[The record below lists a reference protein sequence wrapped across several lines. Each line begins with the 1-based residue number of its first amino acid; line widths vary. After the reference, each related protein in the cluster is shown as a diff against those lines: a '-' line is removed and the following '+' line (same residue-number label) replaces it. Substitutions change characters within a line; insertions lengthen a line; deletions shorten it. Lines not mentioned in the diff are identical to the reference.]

1 MNKRLDELLDEVIS
15 VCESEGI
22 PFVSAYGRDVINVAD
37 FQPAST
43 PDRLKKTFNTLM
55 SGAKQTKRRVEIQA

>member
-1 MNKRLDELLDEVIS
+1 MCEQLNTLLDEAIK

-22 PFVSAYGRDVINVAD
+22 PFVAAYGLDVINVAD

-43 PDRLKKTFNTLM
+43 PDRLKRTFNALM
-55 SGAKQTKRRVEIQA
+55 SGVKQTKRRVEIQA